1 MLCRMPPLFFLP
13 MGIKDNGLA
22 GCGNPRSGTLIPNS
36 HKVGLPITI
45 VPSSAC
51 LGLEWGFS
59 RSVHK
64 ITNRSSVSEMT
75 SLSAAPLR
83 FYFSLA
89 LPTCVIHAA
98 LTTAASF

>member
-1 MLCRMPPLFFLP
+1 MPPLFFLP

-59 RSVHK
+59 RSVQYDDFHLFFWL
-64 ITNRSSVSEMT
+64 
-75 SLSAAPLR
+75 SLSYLPGLTSGLVRLLTGRA
-83 FYFSLA
+83 LA
-89 LPTCVIHAA
+89 K
-98 LTTAASF
+98 